1 MMTRT
6 MQASTREEKLR
17 LAASAP
23 AARGPRRR
31 QASRRLRT
39 VARAAVVAA
48 TLGLAA
54 KGGLLVGGGGR
65 GTGPVAKYTGQVAA
79 LERVATR

>member
-1 MMTRT
+1 MTKT
-6 MQASTREEKLR
+6 MRARTREEGMR
-17 LAASAP
+17 PAASAP
-23 AARGPRRR
+23 AARAPRRR
-31 QASRRLRT
+31 RAARRLRT

-65 GTGPVAKYTGQVAA
+65 GIGPVAKYKGQVAA